1 MAYAELTENII
12 DKLVPLDGHALKVQQ
27 LRCARVRNRHVE
39 CLRCAEACTSGAI
52 AVTDG
57 HLEVEVAKCVGCGT
71 CATVC
76 PTGALEARNPVD
88 AELEGECARSAV
100 AGEVVFMCS
109 QAAEALS
116 GIVEEGRVAR
126 VVCAGR
132 IDETL
137 LASLAARDMKRI
149 DIVCGRCNACEQRH
163 GLATAEL
170 VAETARTLFRT
181 WGADVELQVG
191 SAPPERALAFGH
203 TLKEAREVLNRHFA
217 SQVACP
223 PVNTDDDLARM
234 AEARKARESESGG
247 TFAKE
252 MHVMADGT
260 LAHFVPERRERL
272 LEHLGTLGEPAD
284 ETLDVRLWGK
294 VAIDT
299 SKCESCL
306 MCATFCPT
314 GALQKFADDDG
325 KFGVVHRPEMCVKC
339 RSCENICHVGAITV
353 SDEVG
358 ARELADGTSERHY
371 MAPRPVALETP
382 TQMADTYSRLAGIPI
397 RDF

>member
-1 MAYAELTENII
+1 MPYAELTENII

-27 LRCARVRNRHVE
+27 LRCAKVRNRHVE

-52 AVTDG
+52 AVADG

-88 AELEGECARSAV
+88 AELAGKCARSAV
-100 AGEVVFMCS
+100 AGGVVFMCS

-116 GIVEEGRVAR
+116 GIVEEGRIAK

-137 LASLAARDMKRI
+137 LASLAARGMKRI
-149 DIVCGRCNACEQRH
+149 DIVCGTCEACEQKH

-170 VAETARTLFRT
+170 VAETTRTLFGA
-181 WGADVELQVG
+181 WGVETTLQVLD
-191 SAPPERALAFGH
+191 APPESALAFGH
-203 TLKEAREVLNRHFA
+203 TLKEARAALDRHFA
-217 SQVACP
+217 TPRACP
-223 PVNTDDDLARM
+223 PVNSNEDLERM
-234 AEARKARESESGG
+234 AADNARGT

-272 LEHLGTLGEPAD
+272 LEHLSTLGEPRDA
-284 ETLDVRLWGK
+284 TLDVRLWGK
-294 VAIDT
+294 VSIDM

-314 GALQKFADDDG
+314 GALQKFTDDDG
-325 KFGVVHRPEMCVKC
+325 RFGVVHRPEMCVKC
-339 RSCENICHVGAITV
+339 RSCENICHADAITV

-358 ARELADGTSERHY
+358 ARELADGASERHY